1 MLIFAAVTAFI
12 SLAITALAQPP
23 VVRKAPDIVVSEP
36 SGKKTPISSYKGK
49 VVVVE
54 FLYTTCPHCQ
64 KESQMLTKLYKEMAP
79 RGLQIV
85 GVAFNDNA
93 AVLVPSFVQEFG
105 VPYPIGASSPDAVM
119 GYLGFSVMD
128 RYVVPQLMVIDR
140 KGNIRAQSPPPPPQ
154 TGGVTVATSESVRSG
169 GCADCTTSGG
179 TPDATLAILAA
190 LLVLKKKKT
199 RA

>member
-1 MLIFAAVTAFI
+1 MRIFAAVTAFI

-128 RYVVPQLMVIDR
+128 RYVVPQVMVIDR
-140 KGNIRAQSPPPPPQ
+140 KGNVRAQSPPQ
-154 TGGVTVATSESVRSG
+154 GDEKLQDETYVRNLLTSLLKEGAATSAVK
-169 GCADCTTSGG
+169 AAPKTTAS
-179 TPDATLAILAA
+179 AH
-190 LLVLKKKKT
+190 
-199 RA
+199 